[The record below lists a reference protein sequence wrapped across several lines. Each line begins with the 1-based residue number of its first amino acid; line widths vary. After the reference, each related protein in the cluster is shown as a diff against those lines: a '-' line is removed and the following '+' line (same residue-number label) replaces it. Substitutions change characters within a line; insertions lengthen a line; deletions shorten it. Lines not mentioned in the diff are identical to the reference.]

1 MSFQVDVLISRLAA
15 FEAKKTAADLH
26 LAFRSV
32 TLDIITSYCFG
43 QSFNALQ
50 HPGFA
55 HPVAISMDAT
65 LHLCWVFKHI
75 PFLRILVDTC
85 PPSIGMA
92 LMPKTKGYF
101 DQAAQLGGQIDEI
114 LDNPMVMQ
122 QAEHDTM
129 YHFFITKQGDSKEG
143 LPRISEDKAKVKK
156 WLLHEGLNLRFAG
169 SETVGNACTIA
180 AFYVLRDPT
189 VKYKLEKELKD
200 AWPDVDEP
208 MGYEALERLP
218 YLVSLHL
225 FPLLHLTN
233 SLLHRPQLLR
243 RAYVSHTVQ

>member
-1 MSFQVDVLISRLAA
+1 
-15 FEAKKTAADLH
+15 
-26 LAFRSV
+26 
-32 TLDIITSYCFG
+32 
-43 QSFNALQ
+43 
-50 HPGFA
+50 
-55 HPVAISMDAT
+55 MDAT

-114 LDNPMVMQ
+114 LDNPLIMQ
-122 QAEHDTM
+122 EAEYDTM

-143 LPRISEDKAKVKK
+143 LPKISEDKAKVKK

-169 SETVGNACTIA
+169 SETIGNACTAA
-180 AFYVLRDPT
+180 AFFVLRDPMI
-189 VKYKLEKELKD
+189 KFKLEKELKD

-208 MGYEALERLP
+208 FGYEGLERLP
-218 YLVSLHL
+218 YLVSSHTL
-225 FPLLHLTN
+225 FPLL
-233 SLLHRPQLLR
+233 
-243 RAYVSHTVQ
+243 

>member
-1 MSFQVDVLISRLAA
+1 
-15 FEAKKTAADLH
+15 
-26 LAFRSV
+26 
-32 TLDIITSYCFG
+32 
-43 QSFNALQ
+43 
-50 HPGFA
+50 
-55 HPVAISMDAT
+55 MDAT

-75 PFLRILVDTC
+75 PFLRTLVDTC

-114 LDNPMVMQ
+114 LDNPMIMQ
-122 QAEHDTM
+122 EAEHDTM
-129 YHFFITKQGDSKEG
+129 YHFFITKHGESKEG

-180 AFYVLRDPT
+180 AFYVLRDPM
-189 VKYKLEKELKD
+189 VKYKVEKELKD

-208 MGYEALERLP
+208 LGYEALESLP
-218 YLVSLHL
+218 YLVSLDL
-225 FPLLHLTN
+225 F
-233 SLLHRPQLLR
+233 SLLRHFTDPLYFRLQLLR
-243 RAYVSHTVQ
+243 RVYVSHTVQLPPCLVSLVPRAALLEV